1 MDAIGDLR
9 SLLIS
14 RHPLIVARADDET
27 RFMGYLRLAA
37 SGAGLPVWTWSA
49 TRGLIRD
56 GKSSQPNTTR
66 ATGAIGFIAEID
78 GPGVFVFHD
87 VGHVLEDQ
95 ITLRAIKER
104 TLEATPAHT
113 LVLTGAAI
121 SVPDELRGLALLWAL
136 EPPSDAEVQRLVTET
151 MEELRTR
158 HFAKIE
164 LTEERAHELADSL
177 RGLSLPE
184 AQRLIL
190 RAALD
195 DGRLDA
201 GDLPSIREAKTELLA
216 EDGVLSLVP
225 TQEGGLDHVGGLAN
239 LKEWLALR
247 GRGFSPA
254 AKSYGLD
261 APRGVLLIG
270 VPGCGKSLVAKTLA
284 RTWGMP
290 LVALDAGAIF
300 GSFVGESEARLRRA
314 LSAIESMAPVVVWVD
329 EIEKGF
335 AASASA
341 RDGGVSQRVLG
352 GFLRWLQERHGD
364 VFLVA
369 TCNDVESL
377 PPELLRR
384 GRFDQ
389 TFFVDLPGPVE
400 RQAILRLHLARRQR
414 DPDSFDLAPL
424 VTLTDGYSGAE
435 LEGIV
440 VGALY
445 RAFASGRQLD
455 DGFLREEA
463 SETVPLSRTRGEDI
477 ARLRAW
483 SLGRSVLANGDGGT
497 DES

>member
-1 MDAIGDLR
+1 MDVVGELR
-9 SLLIS
+9 SLLLS
-14 RHPLIVARADDET
+14 RHHLIVARADDEA
-27 RFMGYLRLAA
+27 RFMDYLRAAA

-49 TRGLIRD
+49 TRGLVRD
-56 GKSSQPNTTR
+56 GLSSQPNTTVVG
-66 ATGAIGFIAEID
+66 GAIGFIAEID

-87 VGHVLEDQ
+87 VGHALEDHA
-95 ITLRAIKER
+95 TLRAIKER
-104 TLEATPAHT
+104 ALEGTPDQT

-121 SVPDELRGLALLWAL
+121 SVPDELRGLALLWTL
-136 EPPSDAEVQRLVTET
+136 EPPSDAEVQRLVAET
-151 MEELRTR
+151 MEELRIR

-164 LTEERAHELADSL
+164 LPEARVRELADSL
-177 RGLSLPE
+177 KGLSLPE

-190 RAALD
+190 RAALE

-201 GDLPSIREAKTELLA
+201 GDLPRMREAKAELLA

-225 TQEGGLDHVGGLAN
+225 TQEGGLDHVGGLET

-247 GRGFSPA
+247 GRGFAPE

-261 APRGVLLIG
+261 SPRGVLLIG

-290 LVALDAGAIF
+290 LVSLDPGAIF

-314 LSAIESMAPVVVWVD
+314 LNAIESMAPVVVWVD

-384 GRFDQ
+384 GRFDE
-389 TFFVDLPGPVE
+389 TFFVDLPGPPE
-400 RQAILRLHLARRQR
+400 RHAILRLHLARRRR
-414 DPDSFDLAPL
+414 DPDSLDLAKL
-424 VTLTDGYSGAE
+424 VTLTDGFSGAE

-445 RAFASGRQLD
+445 RAFASGRELD
-455 DGFLREEA
+455 DGFLQEEA
-463 SETVPLSRTRGEDI
+463 SQTAPLSRTRAEDI

-483 SLGRSVLANGDGGT
+483 SEGRSVLANAEVGAND
-497 DES
+497 